1 MYVCM
6 YVWILYICIYIHHIY
21 HICCVCKSI
30 ISNAAYIQT
39 YTYSWTLDP
48 GLFSACTFKSDALRK
63 KLRFRI
69 MTLSHFETQ
78 PERAK
83 KKPAL
88 KRQRKLGVMSRP
100 LRFVFCFVW
109 ISLRDLDPW
118 PKSACSEAL
127 GLYMCMCYI
136 NTYLCVRYICIDEG
150 SWHRCWGLFCETEW

>member
-6 YVWILYICIYIHHIY
+6 YEYYIYIYIYIQIYVYIYIHHIY

-63 KLRFRI
+63 KLRFKI

-83 KKPAL
+83 KE
-88 KRQRKLGVMSRP
+88 RQHSKDNANLVSCQDRSDLFSVLFGFR
-100 LRFVFCFVW
+100 LEIW
-109 ISLRDLDPW
+109 ILDPNLRARRLW
-118 PKSACSEAL
+118 V
-127 GLYMCMCYI
+127 Y
-136 NTYLCVRYICIDEG
+136 TCVCVI
-150 SWHRCWGLFCETEW
+150 

>member
-6 YVWILYICIYIHHIY
+6 YEYYIYKYMYIYIHHIY

-63 KLRFRI
+63 KLRFKI

-78 PERAK
+78 PGRAK
-83 KKPAL
+83 KRTPAL

-109 ISLRDLDPW
+109 ISLRDLDP
-118 PKSACSEAL
+118 
-127 GLYMCMCYI
+127 
-136 NTYLCVRYICIDEG
+136 
-150 SWHRCWGLFCETEW
+150 